1 MQSLPSRT
9 GKVML
14 MKGLKDVQ
22 QPSAA
27 RNEKVTENGKDV
39 KLPSGAC
46 NETAMTRD
54 HDVQRPSWARKN
66 EGNIL
71 CQDAP
76 MGTPRSGY
84 ASFSCREDTSVLP
97 VFQDKPVSKGLYQA
111 IILEL
116 CAGCAKLSSVCS
128 RDGLTAVAI
137 DHGSNKHTPRHHIL
151 NLDLSLEHS
160 WATLREICTL
170 HHVIWVHIAPPCGTA
185 SRARDRPLTVDEW
198 GPRPLRSAEFPWGLP
213 DLDGAALDRVTTAN
227 AIYWRTVQFCSWLSS
242 MDIHWTVE
250 NPARSYMWE
259 LPCFI
264 ELCHVAT
271 FYDFDSCMHG
281 GERLKHTSFLW
292 SSVAVQ
298 SLCLQCD
305 GLHEHLEWGG
315 SSNGVF
321 NTAHEAEYPLLLC
334 QRLSE
339 LFRRQSSEVFNPF
352 MIFLIFQAK
361 QLRILQFTNN
371 PGGRCLRCFLN
382 SFLYKKFWLGPPN
395 PVWMPRVAFPL
406 FSMACQLVPRDGRL
420 PGSKCLV
427 FSCYFES
434 TVHP

>member
-1 MQSLPSRT
+1 MTSHVDVHVSDSYPSDGNDGCAGQMSDGNQLIILGNDENAPGPKGQDSFRGARECVEKSPSGEQELVHESTCVVSDGETSSMQSLPSRT

-54 HDVQRPSWARKN
+54 HDVQRPSRARKN

-97 VFQDKPVSKGLYQA
+97 VFQDKPVSKGLRQA

-160 WATLREICTL
+160 WTTLREICTL

-185 SRARDRPLTVDEW
+185 SRARDRPLTADEW

-227 AIYWRTVQFCSWLSS
+227 AIYW
-242 MDIHWTVE
+242 
-250 NPARSYMWE
+250 
-259 LPCFI
+259 
-264 ELCHVAT
+264 
-271 FYDFDSCMHG
+271 
-281 GERLKHTSFLW
+281 HT
-292 SSVAVQ
+292 A
-298 SLCLQCD
+298 
-305 GLHEHLEWGG
+305 
-315 SSNGVF
+315 
-321 NTAHEAEYPLLLC
+321 
-334 QRLSE
+334 
-339 LFRRQSSEVFNPF
+339 
-352 MIFLIFQAK
+352 
-361 QLRILQFTNN
+361 
-371 PGGRCLRCFLN
+371 
-382 SFLYKKFWLGPPN
+382 
-395 PVWMPRVAFPL
+395 
-406 FSMACQLVPRDGRL
+406 
-420 PGSKCLV
+420 
-427 FSCYFES
+427 
-434 TVHP
+434 